1 MHMEQDRKEISRF
14 LRNARQRLNPED
26 FGITGSGRRRTPGLR
41 REEVAT
47 LAGISLTWYT
57 WFEQGR
63 NIRPSTEVLENLA
76 VVLRLDEK
84 EREFLFQ
91 LAQGR
96 PSPLSPN
103 LHNEISR
110 GTRILLDTVNVPA
123 MVMNEHWSVIG
134 WNRLVTRILRDYGA
148 VPFPERNLFKILLS
162 TDAYK
167 QNPEEYQ
174 RMVKRLTARLRW
186 DYSRAKDRTFF
197 DKLIAEARAEHPIF
211 DECWQ
216 SPDILDRFEASH
228 SLDVPGVGRVDLR
241 HTSYAIEGALGQRM
255 VLYAPE
261 NEDSRARIAKVQAQL
276 EAEGAAAPS
285 A

>member
-1 MHMEQDRKEISRF
+1 MEQNKKEISRF

-26 FGITGSGRRRTPGLR
+26 YGITASGRRRTPGLR
-41 REEVAT
+41 REEVAS

-63 NIRPSTEVLENLA
+63 DIRPSTEVLENLCI
-76 VVLRLDEK
+76 VLRLDDK

-110 GTRILLDTVNVPA
+110 GTRLLLDTVDVPA
-123 MVMNEHWSVIG
+123 IVMNEHWSVIG
-134 WNRLVTRILRDYGA
+134 WNKLVTKVLRDYGA
-148 VPFPERNLFKILLS
+148 VPPAERNLFKILLTS
-162 TDAYK
+162 DAYK
-167 QNPEEYQ
+167 HEPDEYR
-174 RMVKRLTARLRW
+174 RMVRRLTARLRW
-186 DYSRAKDRTFF
+186 DYSRAKDRAFF
-197 DKLIAEARAEHPIF
+197 DQLISEARELCPIF

-216 SPDILDRFEASH
+216 SPDIIDRFEASH
-228 SLDVPGVGRVDLR
+228 SIEVKGVGRIDLR

-255 VLYAPE
+255 VFYAPE
-261 NEDSRARIAKVQAQL
+261 NEESRAKIAKIKAEL
-276 EAEGAAAPS
+276 DKEDEARKS

>member
-1 MHMEQDRKEISRF
+1 MEQNRSEISRF

-26 FGITGSGRRRTPGLR
+26 FGIAGSGRRRTPGLR

-63 NIRPSTEVLENLA
+63 DIRPSTEVLENLA

-123 MVMNEHWSVIG
+123 VVLNEHWSVIG
-134 WNRLVTRILRDYGA
+134 WNRLVTHVLRDYGA
-148 VPFPERNLFKILLS
+148 IPSGERNMFKILLT
-162 TDAYK
+162 TDVYK
-167 QNPEEYQ
+167 QDPDEYR

-186 DYSRAKDRTFF
+186 DYSRSKDRAFF
-197 DKLIAEARAEHPIF
+197 DKLINEARELCPIF

-216 SPDILDRFEASH
+216 SPDIMDRFEASH
-228 SLDVPGVGRVDLR
+228 SIEVKDVGRIDLR

-255 VLYAPE
+255 VFYAPE
-261 NEDSRARIAKVQAQL
+261 NEESRLRIAQIQARL
-276 EAEGAAAPS
+276 EAEDALKKKA
-285 A
+285 